1 MNEDRQV
8 TKSAIVHIVPKG
20 RMWHVIRSESESE
33 QGTAHPDLG
42 KALDAA
48 TSGPVLVHVV
58 VHPRDAACD
67 AA

>member
-1 MNEDRQV
+1 MTEDRENQQPS
-8 TKSAIVHIVPKG
+8 TVHIVPKG
-20 RMWHVIRSESESE
+20 RMWHVVRSESESE
-33 QGTAHPDLG
+33 QGTAHADLG

-58 VHPRDAACD
+58 VHPRDTACD